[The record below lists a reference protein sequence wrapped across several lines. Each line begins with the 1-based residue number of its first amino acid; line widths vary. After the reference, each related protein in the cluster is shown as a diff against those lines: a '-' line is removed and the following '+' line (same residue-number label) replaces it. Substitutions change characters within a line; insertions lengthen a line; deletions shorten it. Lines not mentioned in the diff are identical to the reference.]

1 MESNVRVFNPYPILG
16 APTLP
21 CWPRGM
27 PLDLILDEHNIGKV
41 DDEFRLYQDESL
53 TNTNESNFAV
63 LQSLADI
70 QPDVDAVYRLVRGT
84 PFSFK
89 RPNKII
95 APSVQKGSYRHRN
108 R

>member
-1 MESNVRVFNPYPILG
+1 
-16 APTLP
+16 
-21 CWPRGM
+21 M
-27 PLDLILDEHNIGKV
+27 PLDLILDERNIGNI